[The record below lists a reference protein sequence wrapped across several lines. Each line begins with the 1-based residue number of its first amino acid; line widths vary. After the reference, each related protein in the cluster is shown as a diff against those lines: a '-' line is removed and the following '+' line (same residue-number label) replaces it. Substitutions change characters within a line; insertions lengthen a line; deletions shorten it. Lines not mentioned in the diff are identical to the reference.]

1 MLMTIARCT
10 VAALGAI
17 AVLQLIEIQA
27 HINAV
32 RTA

>member
-1 MLMTIARCT
+1 MLITLARCT

-17 AVLQLIEIQA
+17 TVLQILEIQA
-27 HINAV
+27 HINAA